1 MKKLLLF
8 TIAIGI
14 VSCNQLQTNT
24 KEYKF
29 ALVSYSGNGLDY
41 TASTIKCDSFKMHG
55 TKKADAWVDGSK
67 INIEAEN
74 VITAYSKY

>member
-1 MKKLLLF
+1 M
-8 TIAIGI
+8 
-14 VSCNQLQTNT
+14 
-24 KEYKF
+24 Y
-29 ALVSYSGNGLDY
+29 
-41 TASTIKCDSFKMHG
+41 G

>member
-8 TIAIGI
+8 TIAIGM
-14 VSCNQLQTNT
+14 VSCNQLRTDT

-29 ALVSYSGNGLDY
+29 ALVSYSGKGFNT
-41 TASTIKCDSFKMHG
+41 TASTVKCDSFKMYG

>member
-1 MKKLLLF
+1 MKRILLF
-8 TIAIGI
+8 TIAIGM
-14 VSCNQLQTNT
+14 VACNQSRTDN

-29 ALVSYSGNGLDY
+29 ALVSYSGSGLDV
-41 TASTIKCDSFKMHG
+41 TASTIKCDSFKMYG
-55 TKKADAWVDGSK
+55 TKKADAWVDGYK